1 MTILLLTATA
11 IEQQGLA
18 GALEEPVRVAVAG
31 RTWTRGLLDGRAVQ
45 LVETGLGAVNTAH
58 ALTRALG
65 MERPRFVL
73 QIGVGGAYP
82 GGGVAVGQLAV
93 ACAEHYGD
101 LGVRTPGGWRPAD
114 AIGIPVATVA
124 GVPRFNEFPVDDRL
138 SRAAARCLTAVRG
151 PFVTVQECSGT
162 TALARERAARVPGA
176 LCESMEGAA
185 AAHVCALCDVPF
197 LEVRAMSNLVGD
209 RDLAAWDLP
218 GACARAQEAARRL
231 LAELAP

>member
-1 MTILLLTATA
+1 MTVLLLTATA

-31 RTWTRGLLDGRAVQ
+31 RTWTRGLLGGRAVQ
-45 LVETGLGAVNTAH
+45 LVESGLGAVNTAH

-82 GGGVAVGQLAV
+82 GGAYPGGGLAVGQLAV

-124 GVPRFNEFPVDDRL
+124 GVPRFNEFPVDPGL
-138 SRAAARCLTAVRG
+138 SRAAARCLAAARG

-162 TALARERAARVPGA
+162 AALGRERAARVPGA

-185 AAHVCALCDVPF
+185 AAHVCAL
-197 LEVRAMSNLVGD
+197 
-209 RDLAAWDLP
+209 
-218 GACARAQEAARRL
+218 
-231 LAELAP
+231 